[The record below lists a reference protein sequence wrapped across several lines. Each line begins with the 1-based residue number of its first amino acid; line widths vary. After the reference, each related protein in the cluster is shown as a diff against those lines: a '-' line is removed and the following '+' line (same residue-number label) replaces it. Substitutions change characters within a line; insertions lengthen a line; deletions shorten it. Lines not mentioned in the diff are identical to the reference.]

1 METEKFMC
9 QVIAFEPIEI
19 QTCLT
24 PQNNCKY
31 LRFVKDT
38 HVVGKKMTRKDRKM
52 AKCKGCLFYI
62 EMEYRLSEKYSILA
76 MSTKVFMK

>member
-1 METEKFMC
+1 METDKFMC

-31 LRFVKDT
+31 LRFVKDN

-62 EMEYRLSEKYSILA
+62 EMEYSRDIKKY
-76 MSTKVFMK
+76 F